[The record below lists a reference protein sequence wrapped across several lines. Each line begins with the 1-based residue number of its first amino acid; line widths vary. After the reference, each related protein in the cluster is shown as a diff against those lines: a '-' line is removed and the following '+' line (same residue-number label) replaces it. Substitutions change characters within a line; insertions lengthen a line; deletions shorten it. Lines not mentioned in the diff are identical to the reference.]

1 MQRTHKS
8 RSLQHVKTRTNR
20 SVPGLTL
27 AQGARK
33 KERLLS
39 FTVSFFMED
48 DQETTS
54 SSGHAR
60 EKGKQVGSRRNVG
73 TNGKNV
79 QFSKVKQDQGA
90 SGS

>member
-1 MQRTHKS
+1 
-8 RSLQHVKTRTNR
+8 
-20 SVPGLTL
+20 
-27 AQGARK
+27 
-33 KERLLS
+33 
-39 FTVSFFMED
+39 MED

-54 SSGHAR
+54 SSRHAR